1 MASRSRSSSLSSLDS
16 LLSELSF
23 ASYDSTRGS
32 LSTLSLATHI
42 SSLVPLVED
51 LEVEQLFE
59 EEIEAIE
66 DDNLFLLFL
75 MSLMEPDSYGAAGS
89 FYSSSNAT
97 DYSSF
102 TISAANGSSE
112 SADMSPSLEA
122 ANILTKD
129 HEDQPMLYLDTPAL
143 WLYNKQEATPQ
154 QEGSTSSL
162 HYAAPSI
169 GASLVYS
176 VSTKR
181 APIVFLPSEH
191 LTELEKIA
199 LNSLETNISCTPPP
213 TYTPEAHSPTETTL
227 LDPPAFADPQPP
239 PYEPSLDSLSSSGS
253 SMGSDYLYDNDA
265 HLFSREE
272 LSIIRDIYN
281 NFNNLLHHEAVS
293 SDRLFITDANNFT
306 AIQLQ
311 ERILGAT
318 SPSYDLLQDFL
329 EMESAQMFGFQI
341 SDSYVIDEDRP

>member
-1 MASRSRSSSLSSLDS
+1 
-16 LLSELSF
+16 
-23 ASYDSTRGS
+23 
-32 LSTLSLATHI
+32 
-42 SSLVPLVED
+42 
-51 LEVEQLFE
+51 
-59 EEIEAIE
+59 
-66 DDNLFLLFL
+66 
-75 MSLMEPDSYGAAGS
+75 MSLMEHDSYGAAGS

-97 DYSSF
+97 DYSGF
-102 TISAANGSSE
+102 AISAANGSSD
-112 SADMSPSLEA
+112 SADMSPLPEA

-129 HEDQPMLYLDTPAL
+129 DEDGPMLPLNLDTPAL
-143 WLYNKQEATPQ
+143 WLYNEQEATPL

-169 GASLVYS
+169 GALPVYS

-181 APIVFLPSEH
+181 PLIVFLRSEH
-191 LTELEKIA
+191 LTELEQIA

-227 LDPPAFADPQPP
+227 LEPPAFADPQPP

-265 HLFSREE
+265 HLFSSEE
-272 LSIIRDIYN
+272 LFIIRDIYN
-281 NFNNLLHHEAVS
+281 NFNNLLHHDSVS

-306 AIQLQ
+306 AIQLE
-311 ERILGAT
+311 ERVLGGT
-318 SPSYDLLQDFL
+318 SPSYGLLRHFL
-329 EMESAQMFGFQI
+329 EIESAQMFGFQI

>member
-23 ASYDSTRGS
+23 ASYDSTMGS
-32 LSTLSLATHI
+32 VSTLSIATHI
-42 SSLVPLVED
+42 SSPVPLVED
-51 LEVEQLFE
+51 LEVEQVFE
-59 EEIEAIE
+59 EEIETIE

-75 MSLMEPDSYGAAGS
+75 MSLMEPDSYGATGS
-89 FYSSSNAT
+89 FYSYAT
-97 DYSSF
+97 DYSGL
-102 TISAANGSSE
+102 TISAANGSSD
-112 SADMSPSLEA
+112 SADMPPSPEA

-129 HEDQPMLYLDTPAL
+129 HEDGPMLYLDTPAL
-143 WLYNKQEATPQ
+143 WLYNEQEATPQ

-162 HYAAPSI
+162 HYASPSI

-181 APIVFLPSEH
+181 APIVFLRSEH
-191 LTELEKIA
+191 LTELEQIA

-227 LDPPAFADPQPP
+227 LEPPAFDDPQPP

-265 HLFSREE
+265 HLFSSEE

-293 SDRLFITDANNFT
+293 SDRLYITDANNFT
-306 AIQLQ
+306 AIQLE
-311 ERILGAT
+311 ERVLGGT
-318 SPSYDLLQDFL
+318 SPSYDLLQHFL
-329 EMESAQMFGFQI
+329 ELESAQMFGFQI
-341 SDSYVIDEDRP
+341 SDSSVIDEDRP